1 MLRTTTNIRSR
12 QHGGADE
19 RREARAAA
27 LKRKHLT
34 RDAGAGEAGH
44 GLGGLV
50 QRADDAGAALAGA
63 RELDGSADL
72 GLHGA
77 LAELAL
83 VGELLG
89 LVGGELLELLL
100 VGLAEVDS
108 HVLNGSQ
115 QEQDVGGAVLSKQL
129 ATHVLVD
136 NRGDALVAT
145 LVLIVA
151 DHGDAAATAGDNDE
165 LVVEQ
170 VQDGIGLDD
179 LLGLRGGHD
188 ATPTAAGILDEGHL
202 GVLGHDLA
210 GLLLGVERADR
221 LGGVRERGVVGVA
234 LDLGDDGGG
243 MPALV
248 ALVHLAA
255 DALLQVVANIALGHG
270 AALGQI
276 HGRGA
281 DGVVRR
287 GESVLDH
294 TDLRAVAVGDDDL
307 VALLDQ
313 AQQRM
318 RGVVDLLDL
327 LGRGV
332 AQRIAAEGDDDAV
345 GLAVRLGHVYLI
357 SSKGLIIHQLF
368 HFMQY
373 TPTARS
379 WVERIAS
386 SRVNGWFLG
395 MNVKSQGCRHRLYPG

>member
-1 MLRTTTNIRSR
+1 MLRTTTYGRSR

-19 RREARAAA
+19 RREAHAAA
-27 LKRKHLT
+27 LEREHLT

-44 GLGGLV
+44 GLGGLI

-77 LAELAL
+77 LAELTL
-83 VGELLG
+83 VGEFLG

-100 VGLAEVDS
+100 VGLAKVDG
-108 HVLNGSQ
+108 HVLDGGQ
-115 QEQDVGGAVLSKQL
+115 QEQNVGGAVLSKQL
-129 ATHVLVD
+129 ATHVLVN
-136 NRGDALVAT
+136 NRGDALVAA
-145 LVLIVA
+145 LVLVVA
-151 DHGDAAATAGDNDE
+151 NHGDAAATAGDDDE

-188 ATPTAAGILDEGHL
+188 AAPTTAGVLDEGHL

-221 LGGVRERGVVGVA
+221 LGGVRERGIIGVA

-243 MPALV
+243 VPALV
-248 ALVHLAA
+248 TLVHLAA
-255 DALLQVVANIALGHG
+255 DALLQVVANVALGHG

-287 GESVLDH
+287 GEGVLNH
-294 TDLRAVAVGDDDL
+294 ADLRAVAVGDDDL
-307 VALLDQ
+307 VALLDE
-313 AQQRM
+313 AQKGVS
-318 RGVVDLLDL
+318 GVVDLLDL

-332 AQRIAAEGDDDAV
+332 AQGVAAEGNDDAV

-395 MNVKSQGCRHRLYPG
+395 MSVKSQGCRHRLYLG